1 MIMDKNYM
9 SCCNLVNLSM
19 QTINYAKEI
28 QKFLLINLSLKN
40 KTKAVQIKKSAM
52 RIQLGNKQ
60 KSGKESK
67 SKWKVPLTLQT
78 LQSKSTKKAE
88 SLKIG
93 QIN

>member
-1 MIMDKNYM
+1 M
-9 SCCNLVNLSM
+9 
-19 QTINYAKEI
+19 
-28 QKFLLINLSLKN
+28 INLSLEN

-52 RIQLGNKQ
+52 RIQQGNKQ

-78 LQSKSTKKAE
+78 LQSKSTKKTE